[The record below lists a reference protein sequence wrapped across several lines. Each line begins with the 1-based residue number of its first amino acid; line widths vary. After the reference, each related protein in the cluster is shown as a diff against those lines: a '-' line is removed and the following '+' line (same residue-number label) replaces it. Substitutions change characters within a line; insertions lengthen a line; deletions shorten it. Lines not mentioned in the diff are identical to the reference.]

1 MTSKILLRLMW
12 KEYRVQRSLW
22 LALLAAA
29 VFLQFVIAFA
39 VTAPK
44 NDMLAPL
51 FGIGIFLAGFFALG
65 SGAISFA
72 SEREDDTHIRLV
84 SLTAPAG
91 LTLLTKLA
99 TGALAMLAFTV
110 ATSCSAW
117 MFAGFPKPSEPI
129 DSHLYSL
136 LGFALVNCLY
146 ALSWGVL
153 CSLYCQRVITALVIA
168 GGISAVSGS
177 ALVSAIIVSSEGSSP
192 SMWRFIALVCGIC
205 MVMWVVSYFV
215 ALGWLNRDF
224 TSGPA
229 IKQSW
234 RFPRIRFVQIR
245 PDGTIILPI
254 ESSDSEFLPVLSPE
268 HAVVQPAP
276 RVIRRWASWLFGGR
290 GRQVFRFLMWRE
302 LVETRRLFWCGL
314 LLVLI
319 FDGTRYG
326 SLLSLLNGERGHSN
340 LLNEW
345 LLTLGWFAHWFVAL
359 ACGWMTFRQEQ
370 TDRHFLFLTFRGA
383 TPNTVWLSKQ
393 CVWLLR
399 LTVAFVAI
407 HTVAIASDIKL
418 YSIMEHMQ
426 GVLGFFTY
434 WPYNADPLGSLS
446 LSIPGITLV
455 DVFSVPIAL
464 FGIFAVGQT
473 VSLFVRK
480 TVVSAFF
487 AFLAAVLLGC
497 WIGFTSFLGV
507 PLLCSTLP
515 LVIGLFAATATY
527 CRPWMMELSGLR
539 VSTKPALLMVCGLVL
554 CLSFTSLFRATEIPV
569 VEPLAQQASL
579 FHSDSQPRVAQV
591 ARLLGPLTQSEME
604 TAARY
609 RQAITDFKK
618 QPQAD
623 ALAPMLEQFL
633 IETAERPDC
642 AFWHP
647 EQQRFEKSDSQMVS
661 DFVVLIRRL
670 SEEGTRKVNADDGRV
685 EAALR
690 QQLAA
695 FAMYRHL
702 MGRAP
707 ALSSSFAQNNIALG
721 ALRELAAHSG
731 VTPELVDSAV
741 TRLLQIRNEMPTAEA
756 FRVARTAYINKV
768 LQGEPEDWLNPIDT
782 RHPSQQ
788 PPNPL
793 GFATLQIGAGFPG
806 ERERIRRLIAWVDRE
821 QSQNSIHFEAFNRS
835 PGNSPISS
843 EYRVLMQRT
852 IESRTQLE
860 RWIRTTPLARHLV
873 EFAMSSNDPIDA
885 FGESMD
891 LDLEANLRGTILAMY
906 LLAEHHGKEAP
917 VTLELNRKVDVPLT
931 DPWTGRPFDWFP
943 DGLPV
948 DAYGIPANTPFLAS
962 GGNHDVFL
970 TLSLE
975 DEVSMPGGMSSAM
988 MGMGAAAGSAP
999 GSGFPLPIGVGAE
1012 APLQPGAPA
1021 PVAVPAVKKIYVAR
1035 AVDRKTSQNS
1045 HWLPL
1050 FITLPKDAFKP
1061 RAEPAWK
1068 ARVRE

>member
-1 MTSKILLRLMW
+1 MTSKILLRLIW

-22 LALLAAA
+22 LALLVAA

-44 NDMLAPL
+44 NDMLPPL
-51 FGIGIFLAGFFALG
+51 FGIGIFLAGFFSLG

-110 ATSCSAW
+110 ATSSSAW
-117 MFAGFPKPSEPI
+117 MFAGFPRPSEPI
-129 DSHLYSL
+129 QSGIFALY
-136 LGFALVNCLY
+136 GFALANCLY

-153 CSLYCQRVITALVIA
+153 CSLFCGRVITALVIA

-177 ALVSAIIVSSEGSSP
+177 VLVSAVIVSSEGTPP

-205 MVMWVVSYFV
+205 IVMWVVSYFV

-229 IKQSW
+229 IKPSW

-245 PDGTIILPI
+245 PDGTLILPI

-268 HAVVQPAP
+268 HAAVQPPP

-302 LVETRRLFWCGL
+302 LVETRRVFWCGL
-314 LLVLI
+314 ALLLL
-319 FDGTRYG
+319 FNGTNYG
-326 SLLSLLNGERGHSN
+326 GIVALWNGRSRSN
-340 LLNEW
+340 LLHDW
-345 LLTLGWFAHWFVAL
+345 LFTHGWLSHWFIAL

-370 TDRHFLFLTFRGA
+370 TDRRFLLLTYRG
-383 TPNTVWLSKQ
+383 TKPGTIWLSKQ

-399 LTVAFVAI
+399 LGVAFVAI
-407 HTVAIASDIKL
+407 HAVAILGNVLNSGA
-418 YSIMEHMQ
+418 HPHVA
-426 GVLGFFTY
+426 GVLSFFSGWSHHTEGRSAHV
-434 WPYNADPLGSLS
+434 PPPPESFSDVV
-446 LSIPGITLV
+446 GI
-455 DVFSVPIAL
+455 PIAML
-464 FGIFAVGQT
+464 GVFAAGQAM
-473 VSLFVRK
+473 SLFVRK

-539 VSTKPALLMVCGLVL
+539 VSTKPALFMVCGLVL
-554 CLSFTSLFRATEIPV
+554 CLSFTSLFRVTEIPV
-569 VEPLAQQASL
+569 VQPVAQQASL
-579 FHSDSQPRVAQV
+579 FHSDRQPRVAQV

-623 ALAPMLEQFL
+623 ALAPKLEQFL

-661 DFVVLIRRL
+661 DFMVLIRRL
-670 SEEGTRKVNADDGRV
+670 SEEGTRKVNVDGGGV
-685 EAALR
+685 KAALR

-695 FAMYRHL
+695 FAMCGHL
-702 MGRAP
+702 MGRAS
-707 ALSSSFAQNNIALG
+707 ALSSSFARNNIALG
-721 ALRELAAHSG
+721 ALREWAAHSG

-741 TRLLQIRNEMPTAEA
+741 TRLLQVRNEMPTTAA
-756 FRVARTAYINKV
+756 FRVARTAYINKL
-768 LQGEPEDWLNPIDT
+768 LQGEPEDWLNPIDA
-782 RHPSQQ
+782 RYPSQQ

-806 ERERIRRLIAWVDRE
+806 ERERMRRLIAWVERE
-821 QSQNSIHFEAFNRS
+821 QSENSIHIEAFNRS
-835 PGNSPISS
+835 PGNSSITS

-860 RWIRTTPLARHLV
+860 RWIRTTPLARQLV
-873 EFAMSSNDPIDA
+873 EFAMSSNDSIDA

-891 LDLEANLRGTILAMY
+891 LDLEANFRGTILAMY
-906 LLAEHHGKEAP
+906 LLAEHHGQEAP
-917 VTLELNRKVDVPLT
+917 LTLELNRKVDVPLT

-948 DAYGIPANTPFLAS
+948 DAYGIPANTPFLSS
-962 GGNHDVFL
+962 GGSHDVFL

-975 DEVSMPGGMSSAM
+975 DEASMPGGMSSAM
-988 MGMGAAAGSAP
+988 TGMGAASSAS
-999 GSGFPLPIGVGAE
+999 GSGIPFPIGVGAE

-1021 PVAVPAVKKIYVAR
+1021 PAAVPVPAVKKIYIAR

-1045 HWLPL
+1045 HWLPI
-1050 FITLPKDAFKP
+1050 FIPLPKDAFKP